1 MIFHPLK
8 VTRRSFIL
16 KNGIVHSHAYSA
28 LLLKRMCLLLLCVSV
43 HHYVMLRD
51 PGPFISRSRSV
62 YFSSMP
68 LLSFTCARNRTRYR
82 RQGGERHRHWP
93 QGTRAWRELDEI
105 TAQCV
110 TALVSSSLGC
120 KCGERL
126 LTTVSSRKSWWP

>member
-93 QGTRAWRELDEI
+93 QGTRRGGSERRLQPSA
-105 TAQCV
+105 V
-110 TALVSSSLGC
+110 TALVSSSLGWE
-120 KCGERL
+120 CGERL
-126 LTTVSSRKSWWP
+126 LTTVSSRQSWWP